1 MRRFEKNGLIYHFV
15 SRSVTCTSASG
26 TSSLDLDPFA
36 EDDNFSLNL
45 QDNAAL
51 REKEA
56 HSEVLD
62 RVAEFC
68 QLDTANAEAKKEI
81 LGMRLPAY
89 NAPTK
94 TAIVLALPWHSSSV
108 QIIA

>member
-1 MRRFEKNGLIYHFV
+1 MRRFEKKNGLIYHFV
-15 SRSVTCTSASG
+15 SRSVTSASG
-26 TSSLDLDPFA
+26 TSILDLDPFA
-36 EDDNFSLNL
+36 QDDNFSLNL
-45 QDNAAL
+45 QDIAAL

-68 QLDTANAEAKKEI
+68 QLDRANAEAKKEM

-94 TAIVLALPWHSSSV
+94 TVIVLALPWHSSTV